1 MSNTFTN
8 SYENIKNKQED
19 TAQRQQQKEAAAEIW
34 EKFIEL
40 LSQNLKQSEIS
51 TWFSILSPDSFENN
65 ILTIQVPSKDIYG
78 IIEKRYNKQI
88 SAIIESGLLGE
99 NGKLAYVV
107 SQESL
112 FDNVENTSG
121 SEKQTSKSEKQ
132 ETSITDFQYP
142 FGLSKTYQQEEA
154 KEEFVTNLY
163 SKNTFENFVKGES
176 NDLAVAAA
184 YAIANNPGAK
194 FNPCLVYGGVGVG
207 KTHLVQAIGNEILKR
222 NPEKR
227 VYYLT
232 TPEFTS
238 QFTTSIA
245 RERFDFSGDK
255 NGPKKLDSFYK
266 SLDVL
271 ILDDIQNLEGKPG
284 TQDFMYQIFN
294 SLYNNK
300 KQIIFSSDK
309 PINQL
314 KSITERL
321 MSRFQWGIMVDIQ
334 LPSWEMRVAIIQ
346 KKLEEAKIEDVPEEV
361 IHYIATNIKDSIRSL
376 EGCIVNLIA
385 ESLFVTKG
393 EINLELAEKVVA
405 KFLGNVRKA
414 KSISIENIIF
424 ATAEYFKLSEN
435 QILSRKRT
443 KEIAFARQVA
453 MYLAKELTSYTLESI
468 GLNFGGKD
476 HATVLYAYN
485 SIKEGMKK
493 SSNLQNI
500 VSDIKNAISKL

>member
-1 MSNTFTN
+1 MSNTVPISFEEHK
-8 SYENIKNKQED
+8 SV
-19 TAQRQQQKEAAAEIW
+19 QKETLVEQQSKDAAKEIW
-34 EKFIEL
+34 AKFIEL
-40 LSQNLKQSEIS
+40 LAQSLKQSEIS
-51 TWFSILSPDSFENN
+51 TWFSILSPNSFENN

-88 SAIIESGLLGE
+88 SAIIDSGLLGE
-99 NGKLAYVV
+99 NGKLAYIV

-112 FDNVENTSG
+112 FDNVVPKK
-121 SEKQTSKSEKQ
+121 EKLSDNKSNV
-132 ETSITDFQYP
+132 TDFQYP
-142 FGLSKTYQQEEA
+142 YGANKLPGNEETA
-154 KEEFVTNLY
+154 EQFVSNLY
-163 SKNTFENFVKGES
+163 SKHTFENFVKGES
-176 NDLAVAAA
+176 NDLAVATAF
-184 YAIANNPGAK
+184 AIANNPGGTY
-194 FNPCLVYGGVGVG
+194 NPCLIYGGVGVG
-207 KTHLVQAIGNEILKR
+207 KTHLIQAIGNEILKR
-222 NPEKR
+222 APEKR

-245 RERFDFSGDK
+245 RERFDFSSDK
-255 NGPKKLDSFYK
+255 GGPRKLDSFYK

-334 LPSWEMRVAIIQ
+334 LPSWEMRVAIVQ
-346 KKLEEAKIEDVPEEV
+346 KKLEEANIEKVPEEV
-361 IHYIATNIKDSIRSL
+361 IHFIATNIKDSIRSL

-385 ESLFVTKG
+385 ESLFVNKG

-414 KSISIENIIF
+414 KNISIENIIF
-424 ATAEYFKLSEN
+424 ATAEYFKLTEN

-443 KEIAFARQVA
+443 KEIAFARQIA

-476 HATVLYAYN
+476 HATVLYSHN
-485 SIKEGMKK
+485 SIKEALKK
-493 SSNLQNI
+493 SANTQNI
-500 VSDIKNAISKL
+500 VSDIKNALSKL

>member
-1 MSNTFTN
+1 MRNIIPN
-8 SYENIKNKQED
+8 SFEDNKQLKPESQ
-19 TAQRQQQKEAAAEIW
+19 TQPQVKEAAKEIW
-34 EKFIEL
+34 AKFIEL

-51 TWFSILSPDSFENN
+51 TWFSILSPSSFENN
-65 ILTIQVPSKDIYG
+65 VLTIQVPSKDVYG

-99 NGKLAYVV
+99 NGKLAYIV
-107 SQESL
+107 SQEGL
-112 FDNVENTSG
+112 FDNIEQNRGQPARKASNV
-121 SEKQTSKSEKQ
+121 
-132 ETSITDFQYP
+132 TDFQYSY
-142 FGLSKTYQQEEA
+142 GSAKNTRQDEEA
-154 KEEFVTNLY
+154 EPFVSNLY
-163 SKNTFENFVKGES
+163 AKHTFENFVKGES

-184 YAIANNPGAK
+184 FAIANNPGGTY
-194 FNPCLVYGGVGVG
+194 NPCLIYGGVGVG
-207 KTHLVQAIGNEILKR
+207 KTHLIQSIGNEILKR
-222 NPEKR
+222 TPDKR

-245 RERFDFSGDK
+245 RERFDFSSDK
-255 NGPKKLDSFYK
+255 GGPRKLDSFYK

-346 KKLEEAKIEDVPEEV
+346 KKLEEARIEDVPEEV

-385 ESLFVTKG
+385 ESLFVNRG
-393 EINLELAEKVVA
+393 EITPELAERVVS

-443 KEIAFARQVA
+443 KEIAFARQIA
-453 MYLAKELTSYTLESI
+453 MYLAKEMTSYTLESI

-485 SIKEGMKK
+485 SIKESMKK
-493 SSNLQNI
+493 SSNTQNI
-500 VSDIKNAISKL
+500 VSDIRNALSKL

>member
-1 MSNTFTN
+1 MSNTVPN
-8 SYENIKNKQED
+8 SFEDIKPVQKETPFKTQS
-19 TAQRQQQKEAAAEIW
+19 KEAAKEIW
-34 EKFIEL
+34 DQFIEL

-51 TWFSILSPDSFENN
+51 TWFSILSPNSFENN
-65 ILTIQVPSKDIYG
+65 VLTIQVPSKDIYG

-88 SAIIESGLLGE
+88 SAIIDSGLLGE
-99 NGKLAYVV
+99 NGKLAYIV

-112 FDNVENTSG
+112 FDNMEQKP
-121 SEKQTSKSEKQ
+121 EQPQQKS
-132 ETSITDFQYP
+132 SNITDFQYP
-142 FGLSKTYQQEEA
+142 YGTTKSYQQEEQ
-154 KEEFVTNLY
+154 KEQFVSNLY
-163 SKNTFENFVKGES
+163 SKHTFENFVKGES
-176 NDLAVAAA
+176 NDLAVATAF
-184 YAIANNPGAK
+184 AIANNPGGTY
-194 FNPCLVYGGVGVG
+194 NPCLVYGGVGVG
-207 KTHLVQAIGNEILKR
+207 KTHLIQAIGNEILKR
-222 NPEKR
+222 TPDKR

-245 RERFDFSGDK
+245 RERFDLSSDK
-255 NGPKKLDSFYK
+255 GGPRKLDSFYK

-346 KKLEEAKIEDVPEEV
+346 QKLEEAHIEDVPEDV

-385 ESLFVTKG
+385 ESLFVNKG
-393 EINLELAEKVVA
+393 EINLELAEKVVS

-424 ATAEYFKLSEN
+424 ATAEYFKLTEN

-443 KEIAFARQVA
+443 KEIAFARQIA

-476 HATVLYAYN
+476 HATVLYSYN
-485 SIKEGMKK
+485 SIKTSLKK
-493 SSNLQNI
+493 SSNTQNI
-500 VSDIKNAISKL
+500 VSDIKNALSKL

>member
-1 MSNTFTN
+1 MSNTIPN
-8 SYENIKNKQED
+8 SVEKSKFVQKE
-19 TAQRQQQKEAAAEIW
+19 TTEQLQAKEAAKEIW

-51 TWFSILSPDSFENN
+51 TWFSILSPKSFENSV
-65 ILTIQVPSKDIYG
+65 LTIQVPSKDIYG

-88 SAIIESGLLGE
+88 SAIIDSGLLGE
-99 NGKLAYVV
+99 NGKLAYIV

-112 FDNVENTSG
+112 FDNAEQIQEQPV
-121 SEKQTSKSEKQ
+121 QKS
-132 ETSITDFQYP
+132 SNITDFKYAY
-142 FGLSKTYQQEEA
+142 GAAKSYSQEEE
-154 KEEFVTNLY
+154 KDQFVSNLY
-163 SKNTFENFVKGES
+163 LKHTFENFVKGES

-184 YAIANNPGAK
+184 FAIANNPGGTY
-194 FNPCLVYGGVGVG
+194 NPCLIYGGVGVG

-222 NPEKR
+222 SPEKR

-255 NGPKKLDSFYK
+255 GGPRKLDSFYK

-321 MSRFQWGIMVDIQ
+321 MSRFQWGVMVDIQ

-385 ESLFVTKG
+385 ESLFVNKG
-393 EINLELAEKVVA
+393 EITIELAERVVS
-405 KFLGNVRKA
+405 KFIGNARKA

-443 KEIAFARQVA
+443 KEIAFARQIA

-476 HATVLYAYN
+476 HATVLYSYN
-485 SIKEGMKK
+485 SIKENLKK
-493 SSNLQNI
+493 NSNTQNI
-500 VSDIKNAISKL
+500 VSDIRKALSKL

>member
-1 MSNTFTN
+1 MGNTFTN
-8 SYENIKNKQED
+8 SYDKNKHE
-19 TAQRQQQKEAAAEIW
+19 QKETPEQQLLRENAKEIW
-34 EKFIEL
+34 VKFIEL
-40 LSQNLKQSEIS
+40 LSQNLRQSEIS
-51 TWFSILSPDSFENN
+51 TWFSILSPISFENN
-65 ILTIQVPSKDIYG
+65 VLTIQVPSKDVYG

-99 NGKLAYVV
+99 NGKLTYIV

-112 FDNVENTSG
+112 FDAVEEKQVPAE
-121 SEKQTSKSEKQ
+121 EKQT
-132 ETSITDFQYP
+132 ITNFQYP
-142 FGLSKTYQQEEA
+142 YGAAKNYQSEEE
-154 KEEFVTNLY
+154 KEKFVSNLY
-163 SKNTFENFVKGES
+163 SKHTFENFVKGES

-184 YAIANNPGAK
+184 FAIANNPGGSY
-194 FNPCLVYGGVGVG
+194 NPCLVYGGVGVG
-207 KTHLVQAIGNEILKR
+207 KTHLVQAIGNEIAKR
-222 NPEKR
+222 FPEKR

-245 RERFDFSGDK
+245 REKFDFSGDK
-255 NGPKKLDSFYK
+255 GGTRKLDSFYK

-271 ILDDIQNLEGKPG
+271 ILDDIQTLSGKPG

-294 SLYNNK
+294 TLYNNK

-321 MSRFQWGIMVDIQ
+321 ISRFQWGIMVDIQ

-346 KKLEEAKIEDVPEEV
+346 KKLEEANIEDVPEEV
-361 IHYIATNIKDSIRSL
+361 IHYIASNIKDSIRSI

-385 ESLFVTKG
+385 ESILVTKG
-393 EINLELAEKVVA
+393 EISLELAEKVVQ

-414 KSISIENIIF
+414 KSISIENIIY
-424 ATAEYFKLSEN
+424 ATAEYFKISEN

-453 MYLAKELTSYTLESI
+453 MYLAKELTNYTLESI

-485 SIKEGMKK
+485 SIKENLKK
-493 SSNLQNI
+493 SSNVQNI
-500 VSDIKNAISKL
+500 ISDIRNAIAKL

>member
-1 MSNTFTN
+1 MSNTTPN
-8 SYENIKNKQED
+8 SFEESKPVQKE
-19 TAQRQQQKEAAAEIW
+19 TAAQLQVKEAAKEIW
-34 EKFIEL
+34 VKFIEL

-51 TWFSILSPDSFENN
+51 TWFSILSPSSFENN
-65 ILTIQVPSKDIYG
+65 VLTIQVPSKDVYG

-99 NGKLAYVV
+99 NGKLAYIV

-112 FDNVENTSG
+112 FDNVE
-121 SEKQTSKSEKQ
+121 QKQ
-132 ETSITDFQYP
+132 EQPTPKNSNITDFQYP
-142 FGLSKTYQQEEA
+142 YGATKSYSQEEQ
-154 KEEFVTNLY
+154 KEQFVSNLY
-163 SKNTFENFVKGES
+163 SKHTFENFVKGES

-184 YAIANNPGAK
+184 FAIANNPGGTY
-194 FNPCLVYGGVGVG
+194 NPCLIYGGVGVG
-207 KTHLVQAIGNEILKR
+207 KTHLIQAIGNEILKR
-222 NPEKR
+222 SPEKR

-245 RERFDFSGDK
+245 RERFDFTSEKG
-255 NGPKKLDSFYK
+255 GPRKLDSFYK

-346 KKLEEAKIEDVPEEV
+346 KKLEEAHIEDVPEDV
-361 IHYIATNIKDSIRSL
+361 IHYIASNIKDSIRSL

-385 ESLFVTKG
+385 ESLFVNKG
-393 EINLELAEKVVA
+393 EINLELAEKVVS

-414 KSISIENIIF
+414 KSVSIENIIF

-476 HATVLYAYN
+476 HATVLYSYN
-485 SIKEGMKK
+485 SIKEGLKK
-493 SSNLQNI
+493 SSNTQNI
-500 VSDIKNAISKL
+500 VSDIKNALTKL

>member
-1 MSNTFTN
+1 MRNTIPN
-8 SYENIKNKQED
+8 SFEDNKQLKPESQ
-19 TAQRQQQKEAAAEIW
+19 TQIQVKEAAKEIW
-34 EKFIEL
+34 AKFIEL

-51 TWFSILSPDSFENN
+51 TWFSILSPSSFENN
-65 ILTIQVPSKDIYG
+65 VLTIQVPSKDVYG

-99 NGKLAYVV
+99 NGKLAYIV

-112 FDNVENTSG
+112 FDNIEQNRDQPARGASNV
-121 SEKQTSKSEKQ
+121 
-132 ETSITDFQYP
+132 TDFQYSY
-142 FGLSKTYQQEEA
+142 GSVKNTRQDEEA
-154 KEEFVTNLY
+154 EPFVSNLY
-163 SKNTFENFVKGES
+163 AKHTFENFVKGES

-184 YAIANNPGAK
+184 FAIANNPGGTY
-194 FNPCLVYGGVGVG
+194 NPCLIYGGVGVG
-207 KTHLVQAIGNEILKR
+207 KTHLIQAIGNEILKR
-222 NPEKR
+222 TPDKR

-245 RERFDFSGDK
+245 RERFDFSSDK
-255 NGPKKLDSFYK
+255 GGPRKLDSFYK

-346 KKLEEAKIEDVPEEV
+346 KKLEEARIEDVPEEV

-385 ESLFVTKG
+385 ESLFVNRG
-393 EINLELAEKVVA
+393 EITPELAERVVS

-443 KEIAFARQVA
+443 KEIAFARQIA
-453 MYLAKELTSYTLESI
+453 MYLAKEMTSYTLESI

-485 SIKEGMKK
+485 SIKESMKN
-493 SSNLQNI
+493 SSNTQNI
-500 VSDIKNAISKL
+500 VSDIRNALSKL

>member
-1 MSNTFTN
+1 MSNTIPN
-8 SYENIKNKQED
+8 SFEESKPVQKE
-19 TAQRQQQKEAAAEIW
+19 TAAQMQVKEAAKEIW
-34 EKFIEL
+34 VKFIEL

-51 TWFSILSPDSFENN
+51 TWFSILSPNSFENN
-65 ILTIQVPSKDIYG
+65 VLTIQVPSKDIYG

-99 NGKLAYVV
+99 NGKLAYIV

-112 FDNVENTSG
+112 FDNVEQKLEQPQKKTSN
-121 SEKQTSKSEKQ
+121 
-132 ETSITDFQYP
+132 ITDFQYAY
-142 FGLSKTYQQEEA
+142 GATKSYSQEQE
-154 KEEFVTNLY
+154 KEQFVSNLY
-163 SKNTFENFVKGES
+163 SKHTFENFVKGES
-176 NDLAVAAA
+176 NDLAVAASF
-184 YAIANNPGAK
+184 AIANNPGGTY
-194 FNPCLVYGGVGVG
+194 NPCLIYGGVGVG
-207 KTHLVQAIGNEILKR
+207 KTHLIQAIGNEILKR
-222 NPEKR
+222 SPEKR

-245 RERFDFSGDK
+245 RERFDFSSEKG
-255 NGPKKLDSFYK
+255 GPRKLDSFYK

-346 KKLEEAKIEDVPEEV
+346 KKLEEAHIEDVPEDV
-361 IHYIATNIKDSIRSL
+361 IHYIASNIKDSIRSL

-385 ESLFVTKG
+385 ESLFVNKG
-393 EINLELAEKVVA
+393 EINLELAEKVVS

-414 KSISIENIIF
+414 KSVSIENIIF

-476 HATVLYAYN
+476 HATVLYSYN
-485 SIKEGMKK
+485 SIKESLKK
-493 SSNLQNI
+493 SRNTQNI
-500 VSDIKNAISKL
+500 VSDIKNAITKL

>member
-1 MSNTFTN
+1 MRNTIPN
-8 SYENIKNKQED
+8 SFEDNKQVKPESH
-19 TAQRQQQKEAAAEIW
+19 TQLQAKEAAKEIW
-34 EKFIEL
+34 TKFLEL

-51 TWFSILSPDSFENN
+51 TWFSILSPSSFENN
-65 ILTIQVPSKDIYG
+65 VLTIRVPSKDVYG

-99 NGKLAYVV
+99 NGKLAYIV

-112 FDNVENTSG
+112 FDNIEQNREQPERKDSNV
-121 SEKQTSKSEKQ
+121 
-132 ETSITDFQYP
+132 TDFQYP
-142 FGLSKTYQQEEA
+142 YGSAKYTRQNEET
-154 KEEFVTNLY
+154 EPFVSNLY
-163 SKNTFENFVKGES
+163 TKHTFENFVKGES

-184 YAIANNPGAK
+184 FAIANNPGGTY
-194 FNPCLVYGGVGVG
+194 NPCLIYGGVGVG
-207 KTHLVQAIGNEILKR
+207 KTHLIQAIGNEILKR
-222 NPEKR
+222 SPEKR

-245 RERFDFSGDK
+245 RERFDFSSDK
-255 NGPKKLDSFYK
+255 GGPRKLDSFYK

-321 MSRFQWGIMVDIQ
+321 MSRFQWGVMVDIQ

-346 KKLEEAKIEDVPEEV
+346 KKLEEARIEDVPEEV
-361 IHYIATNIKDSIRSL
+361 VHYIATNIKDSIRSL

-385 ESLFVTKG
+385 ESLFVNRG
-393 EINLELAEKVVA
+393 EITPELAERVVS

-443 KEIAFARQVA
+443 KEIAFARQIA

-485 SIKEGMKK
+485 SIKEAMKK
-493 SSNLQNI
+493 SSNTQNI
-500 VSDIKNAISKL
+500 VSDIRNALSKL

>member
-1 MSNTFTN
+1 MSNTITN
-8 SYENIKNKQED
+8 SYDKNKHEKRE
-19 TAQRQQQKEAAAEIW
+19 TAEQQFSKESAKEIW
-34 EKFIEL
+34 VKFIEL

-51 TWFSILSPDSFENN
+51 TWFAILSPVSFENN
-65 ILTIQVPSKDIYG
+65 VLTIQVPSKDVYG

-99 NGKLAYVV
+99 NGKLTYIV
-107 SQESL
+107 SQEGL
-112 FDNVENTSG
+112 FDAAEEAEEAVE
-121 SEKQTSKSEKQ
+121 EKQVVTS
-132 ETSITDFQYP
+132 FQYP
-142 FGLSKTYQQEEA
+142 YGTPKTYQQEED
-154 KEEFVTNLY
+154 KEIFVSNLY
-163 SKNTFENFVKGES
+163 SKHTFENFVKGDS

-184 YAIANNPGAK
+184 FAIANNPGGSY
-194 FNPCLVYGGVGVG
+194 NPCLVYGGVGVG
-207 KTHLVQAIGNEILKR
+207 KTHLVQAIGNEIIKKY
-222 NPEKR
+222 PDKR

-245 RERFDFSGDK
+245 REKFDFSGDK
-255 NGPKKLDSFYK
+255 GGTRKLDSFYK

-271 ILDDIQNLEGKPG
+271 ILDDIQALSGKPG

-294 SLYNNK
+294 TLYNNK

-321 MSRFQWGIMVDIQ
+321 ISRFQWGIMVDIQ

-346 KKLEEAKIEDVPEEV
+346 KKLEEANIDDVPEEV
-361 IHYIATNIKDSIRSL
+361 IHYIASNIKDSIRSI

-385 ESLFVTKG
+385 ESILVTKG
-393 EINLELAEKVVA
+393 EIDLNLAEKVVQ

-414 KSISIENIIF
+414 KSISIENIIY
-424 ATAEYFKLSEN
+424 ATAEYFKIPEN
-435 QILSRKRT
+435 HILSRKRT

-485 SIKEGMKK
+485 SIKETIKK
-493 SSNLQNI
+493 SSNVQNI
-500 VSDIKNAISKL
+500 VSDIRNAISKL